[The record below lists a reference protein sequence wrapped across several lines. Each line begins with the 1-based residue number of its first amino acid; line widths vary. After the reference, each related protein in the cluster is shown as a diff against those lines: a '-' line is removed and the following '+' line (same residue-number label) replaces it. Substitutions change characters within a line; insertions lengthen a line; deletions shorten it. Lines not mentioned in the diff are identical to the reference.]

1 MQNQAN
7 PIEIM
12 ANELARLPGIGKKS
26 AQRLAYYIVSMPK
39 EDVKRLADSIWEGRS
54 NIKLCEI
61 CGNYSSEN
69 LCEICSD
76 ERRNKNIICVVK
88 EPRDLTAVER
98 VHDYRG
104 LYHVLH
110 GVLSPMDNIG
120 PNDLNIRSL
129 LMRLADG
136 DVQEVIVATNPD
148 IEGEATAS
156 YLARLI
162 KPMGIKVTRI
172 AYGVPIGSDLEYAD
186 EVTLAKALE
195 GRQEI

>member
-1 MQNQAN
+1 MQNN
-7 PIEIM
+7 TNLIEVM
-12 ANELARLPGIGKKS
+12 ANELSRLPGIGKKS
-26 AQRLAYYIVSMPK
+26 AQRLAYHIVSMPL
-39 EDVKRLADSIWEGRS
+39 EDVKRLVDSVWQGRQ

-61 CGNYSSEN
+61 CGNYSSEPV
-69 LCEICSD
+69 CEICSD
-76 ERRNKNIICVVK
+76 SRRNKQIICVVK
-88 EPRDLTAVER
+88 EPKDVTAIER

-129 LMRLADG
+129 LMRLGDG
-136 DVQEVIVATNPD
+136 EVQEVIVATNPD

-186 EVTLAKALE
+186 EVTLSKALE

>member
-1 MQNQAN
+1 
-7 PIEIM
+7 M
-12 ANELARLPGIGKKS
+12 ANELSRLPGIGKKS
-26 AQRLAYYIVSMPK
+26 AQRLAYHIVSMPL
-39 EDVKRLADSIWEGRS
+39 EDVKRLVDSVWQGRQ

-61 CGNYSSEN
+61 CGNYSSEPV
-69 LCEICSD
+69 CEICSD
-76 ERRNKNIICVVK
+76 SRRNKQIICVVK
-88 EPRDLTAVER
+88 EPKDVTAIER

-129 LMRLADG
+129 LMRLGDG
-136 DVQEVIVATNPD
+136 EVQEVIVATNPD

-186 EVTLAKALE
+186 EVTLSKALE

>member
-1 MQNQAN
+1 MQNN
-7 PIEIM
+7 TNLIEVM
-12 ANELARLPGIGKKS
+12 ANELSRLPGIGKKS
-26 AQRLAYYIVSMPK
+26 AQRLAYHIVSMPL
-39 EDVKRLADSIWEGRS
+39 EDVKRLVDSVWQGRQ
-54 NIKLCEI
+54 NIKLCET
-61 CGNYSSEN
+61 CGNYSSEPV
-69 LCEICSD
+69 CEICSD
-76 ERRNKNIICVVK
+76 SRRNKQIICVVK
-88 EPRDLTAVER
+88 EPKDVTAIER

-129 LMRLADG
+129 LMRLGDG
-136 DVQEVIVATNPD
+136 EVQEVIVATNPD

-186 EVTLAKALE
+186 EITLSKALE